1 MRVMRLILQ
10 KKKNETYLWF
20 YTAVVDIEFYL
31 MGLVYLESITNV
43 PLQYIK
49 CQEKENYKTYKSK
62 EKKK

>member
-49 CQEKENYKTYKSK
+49 YQEKENYKTYKSK